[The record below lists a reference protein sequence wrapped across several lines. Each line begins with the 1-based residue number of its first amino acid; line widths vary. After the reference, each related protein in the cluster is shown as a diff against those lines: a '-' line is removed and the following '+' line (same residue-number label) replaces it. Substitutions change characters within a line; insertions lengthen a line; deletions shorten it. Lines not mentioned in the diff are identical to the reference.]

1 MVSFFG
7 IFEPGKGRTIG
18 GSEAPNKT
26 AFFDMPFEAA
36 DDFDDEAPT
45 QAELDEAYLTCKCPD
60 HMVAQPRE
68 KREFRFVAAAFP
80 PYL

>member
-1 MVSFFG
+1 MVNFFG

-18 GSEAPNKT
+18 DAEAPNKT

-36 DDFDDEAPT
+36 DDFDDAAPT
-45 QAELDEAYLTCKCPD
+45 QAELDEAYLTSKCPEPLL
-60 HMVAQPRE
+60 AQPRE
-68 KREFRFVAAAFP
+68 KREFRFVSVAFP